1 MKSIKMAINDDQ
13 LDLVSGGS
21 KIPYIVKAGDT
32 INSIATDNGCTV
44 EQLMAWNNIKNPN
57 MLTAGQV
64 LKIKY

>member
-1 MKSIKMAINDDQ
+1 MTLNKMAIDDDQ

-32 INSIATDNGCTV
+32 INSIAENNSCTV
-44 EQLMAWNNIKNPN
+44 EQLMAWNHIKNPN